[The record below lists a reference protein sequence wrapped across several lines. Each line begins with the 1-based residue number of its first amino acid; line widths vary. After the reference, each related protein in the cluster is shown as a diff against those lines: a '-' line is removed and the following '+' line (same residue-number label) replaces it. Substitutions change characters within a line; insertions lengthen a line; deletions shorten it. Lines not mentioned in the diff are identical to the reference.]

1 MIDIP
6 NKCSDSNKEA
16 IHLKQGTTI
25 DDYRTALRRAAWRIS
40 YRQRIRKA
48 RETIWSDWGEENS
61 VATYGAE
68 NESGKLREYLEL
80 IPFDNGRKVIE
91 EIFVKDSTEAEA
103 AAELGISQQ
112 GVNKW
117 KRKSLD
123 HLRRTLET
131 MNS

>member
-1 MIDIP
+1 MD
-6 NKCSDSNKEA
+6 
-16 IHLKQGTTI
+16 QGTTI
-25 DDYRTALRRAAWRIS
+25 DDYRRALKRAAWRIS
-40 YRQRIRKA
+40 YKQRVRKSK
-48 RETIWSDWGEENS
+48 EFIWSDWGEENS
-61 VATYGAE
+61 AAATGNETGA
-68 NESGKLREYLEL
+68 LREYLEL

-91 EIFVKDSTEAEA
+91 EIFVNDSTEAEA
-103 AAELGISQQ
+103 AARLGISQQ

>member
-1 MIDIP
+1 M
-6 NKCSDSNKEA
+6 
-16 IHLKQGTTI
+16 KQGTTI

-40 YRQRIRKA
+40 YRQRVRKA
-48 RETIWSDWGEENS
+48 KESIWSDWGEENS
-61 VATYGAE
+61 AAAAGASRSASE
-68 NESGKLREYLEL
+68 LGEYLEL

-91 EIFVKDSTEAEA
+91 EIFVKHSTEAEA
-103 AAELGISQQ
+103 AARLGISQQ

-123 HLRRTLET
+123 HLRRTLEK